1 MHVRIVDFAQ
11 VRVAALEHHGPPA
24 QLDQTVEQ
32 FIQWRMASRQSPVGE
47 SRTFGIPYGNP
58 DTTTAQAFR
67 FDICGEINGDVAP
80 NDYGTRKGRWRSGR
94 RIFMCR

>member
-11 VRVAALEHHGPPA
+11 VRVAALEHQGPPA

-32 FIQWRMASRQSPVGE
+32 FIQWRMASGQSPVGE